1 MLKLRIRSQ
10 ARQLRHLS
18 SVATILTP
26 SARLLCAPFRF
37 SRSKTRSHQWCP
49 QLASLPPRRERSHC
63 LHSSVTRRAQVEGKE
78 ELCVSSRLHAL
89 SCTPKRGERNE
100 RQGGERRKRAFRS
113 SLPCHISVLTMA
125 ATKRE
130 PKSCFYYL
138 VVLIVFM
145 VPVILLV
152 VGSISLL
159 SSSERELMI
168 SELNT
173 LRSRE
178 L

>member
-1 MLKLRIRSQ
+1 
-10 ARQLRHLS
+10 
-18 SVATILTP
+18 
-26 SARLLCAPFRF
+26 
-37 SRSKTRSHQWCP
+37 
-49 QLASLPPRRERSHC
+49 
-63 LHSSVTRRAQVEGKE
+63 
-78 ELCVSSRLHAL
+78 
-89 SCTPKRGERNE
+89 
-100 RQGGERRKRAFRS
+100 
-113 SLPCHISVLTMA
+113 MA

-168 SELNT
+168 SELNI

-178 L
+178 S

>member
-1 MLKLRIRSQ
+1 M
-10 ARQLRHLS
+10 
-18 SVATILTP
+18 
-26 SARLLCAPFRF
+26 
-37 SRSKTRSHQWCP
+37 
-49 QLASLPPRRERSHC
+49 
-63 LHSSVTRRAQVEGKE
+63 
-78 ELCVSSRLHAL
+78 
-89 SCTPKRGERNE
+89 
-100 RQGGERRKRAFRS
+100 
-113 SLPCHISVLTMA
+113 TMA